1 MEMNYEKSVRDE
13 ASASYSGV
21 PGTNHTRVSWE
32 SPSNIAIVKYWGK
45 RTVQLPTNASL
56 SVTLSHARTR
66 MEVECIYDDTV
77 QGPRLDFQ
85 FEHDEAPQFRQRLEK
100 YLEQVTPLLPFLGH
114 ARLTVRS
121 TNTFPHSSGIAS
133 SASALSA
140 LALAL
145 CDIEQELFNRPHED
159 FYRKASLLARLGSG
173 SASRSLY
180 GGMALWGKTSGWSDS
195 SDEYAIPI
203 GDIHPNFRLLHD
215 SILII
220 ESGKKAVSS
229 SHGHALMETNPFAPA
244 RFRQAEDNLRLLK
257 PVLRNGDWGGF
268 IDIMENEALTLH
280 AMMMTSS
287 PGYILMAPHTV
298 EALHRIRDFRRE
310 TGTNLGF
317 TLDAGANVHILFPE
331 SEENNVTPFLN
342 EQLKPLC
349 ENQAV
354 IKDVMGDGPER
365 MSVQ

>member
-1 MEMNYEKSVRDE
+1 MEMKHEKSVRDE
-13 ASASYSGV
+13 ASVSYSGV

-32 SPSNIAIVKYWGK
+32 CPSNIAIVKYWGK
-45 RTVQLPTNASL
+45 RALQLPSNASL

-85 FEHDEAPQFRQRLEK
+85 FENSEAPQFRERLEK
-100 YLEQVTPLLPFLGH
+100 YLKQVTPLLPFLEH

-133 SASALSA
+133 SASALGA

-145 CDIEQELFNRPHED
+145 CDIEQELFNRPHEG

-203 GDIHPNFRLLHD
+203 GEIHPNFRLMHD

-220 ESGKKAVSS
+220 ESGQKAVSS
-229 SHGHALMETNPFAPA
+229 SHGHALMKTNPFAPA
-244 RFRQAEDNLRLLK
+244 RFQQAEENLRLLK
-257 PVLRNGDWGGF
+257 PVLQNGDWGGF

-298 EALHRIRDFRRE
+298 EALHRIRQFRRE
-310 TGTNLGF
+310 TGASLGF
-317 TLDAGANVHILFPE
+317 TLDAGANVHLLFPE
-331 SEENNVTPFLN
+331 SEVNTVNPFVN
-342 EQLKPLC
+342 EQLNPLC
-349 ENQAV
+349 ENQAI
-354 IKDVMGDGPER
+354 IKDVMGEGPER
-365 MSVQ
+365 ISVE